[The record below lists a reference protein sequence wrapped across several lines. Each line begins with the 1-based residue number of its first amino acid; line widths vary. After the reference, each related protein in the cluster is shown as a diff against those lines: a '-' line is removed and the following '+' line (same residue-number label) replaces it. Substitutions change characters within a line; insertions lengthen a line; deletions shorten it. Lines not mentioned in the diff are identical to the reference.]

1 MKGHFMGKI
10 FSAPKGKTLNP
21 ASIPEKESGF
31 FVGIPTLWSPPMV
44 KLRVPNSGD
53 GIGAHYDYSP
63 IIPSNAVE
71 ITFDHLLR
79 KARRE
84 DRVASLYEFNE
95 HDYRRFVEKIKDALD
110 SNGLLSPAAREA
122 GNMTKATPRK

>member
-1 MKGHFMGKI
+1 MGKI

-63 IIPSNAVE
+63 IIPSNGKE
-71 ITFDHLLR
+71 ILSWVKTAKTICENNFFD
-79 KARRE
+79 
-84 DRVASLYEFNE
+84 
-95 HDYRRFVEKIKDALD
+95 
-110 SNGLLSPAAREA
+110 
-122 GNMTKATPRK
+122 